1 MTADTA
7 FQERK
12 TTPGSSRYAKWETAR
27 NSIYPLLV
35 SPEHT
40 LYQKGKGY
48 LEYSSFLDL
57 LVFYCVRMEHPAAG
71 VSRMVTVE
79 SRALGEWG
87 ISRREMQDAA
97 MANLE
102 KDGYWISSVQSLL
115 QSFMGEDAFPEP
127 LSLYVLTNHTQVYG
141 AAGFLMKEMISGFAE
156 EKGRSLYIIPSS
168 IHELLLYPDFGDVSP
183 EELSGYVKEVNR
195 TQVQPQ
201 DRLSDHVYYYDR
213 QTDAI
218 RIP

>member
-7 FQERK
+7 FQEREI
-12 TTPGSSRYAKWETAR
+12 TPGSSRYAKWETAR

-87 ISRREMQDAA
+87 ISRQEMEDAA

-115 QSFMGEDAFPEP
+115 QSFMGEDSFPEP

-141 AAGFLMKEMISGFAE
+141 AA
-156 EKGRSLYIIPSS
+156 
-168 IHELLLYPDFGDVSP
+168 DF
-183 EELSGYVKEVNR
+183 
-195 TQVQPQ
+195 
-201 DRLSDHVYYYDR
+201 
-213 QTDAI
+213 
-218 RIP
+218 

>member
-71 VSRMVTVE
+71 VSRMVMVE
-79 SRALGEWG
+79 SRALDEWG
-87 ISRREMQDAA
+87 ISRQEMEDAA

>member
-1 MTADTA
+1 MTTDTA

-40 LYQKGKGY
+40 LYQKGKEY

-79 SRALGEWG
+79 SRALDEWG
-87 ISRREMQDAA
+87 ISRQEMEDAA

-115 QSFMGEDAFPEP
+115 QSFMGEDSFPEP

-156 EKGRSLYIIPSS
+156 ERGKDLYIIPSS

-183 EELSGYVKEVNR
+183 AELSGYVKEVNR

-201 DRLSDHVYYYDR
+201 DRLSDHIYYYDR
-213 QTDAI
+213 QTDEI

>member
-12 TTPGSSRYAKWETAR
+12 TTPGSSRYSQWETAR

-40 LYQKGKGY
+40 LYQKGKEY

-79 SRALGEWG
+79 SRALDEWG

-102 KDGYWISSVQSLL
+102 KEGYWIGSV
-115 QSFMGEDAFPEP
+115 
-127 LSLYVLTNHTQVYG
+127 Y
-141 AAGFLMKEMISGFAE
+141 
-156 EKGRSLYIIPSS
+156 
-168 IHELLLYPDFGDVSP
+168 
-183 EELSGYVKEVNR
+183 
-195 TQVQPQ
+195 
-201 DRLSDHVYYYDR
+201 
-213 QTDAI
+213 
-218 RIP
+218 

>member
-1 MTADTA
+1 MTTDTA

-12 TTPGSSRYAKWETAR
+12 TTPGSIYAKWETAR

-79 SRALGEWG
+79 SRALDEWG

-97 MANLE
+97 MDKKKKE
-102 KDGYWISSVQSLL
+102 GYC
-115 QSFMGEDAFPEP
+115 GRR
-127 LSLYVLTNHTQVYG
+127 
-141 AAGFLMKEMISGFAE
+141 SG
-156 EKGRSLYIIPSS
+156 GR
-168 IHELLLYPDFGDVSP
+168 
-183 EELSGYVKEVNR
+183 
-195 TQVQPQ
+195 
-201 DRLSDHVYYYDR
+201 
-213 QTDAI
+213 
-218 RIP
+218 